1 MPLEIL
7 CRRDRIPQSEQ
18 EVEDAKKLQEELQ
31 QGISKLGLEGDFG
44 KFLETASG
52 GECSLKEVLKP
63 EVKKKLDEFDLWD
76 TFHITL

>member
-7 CRRDRIPQSEQ
+7 CQRDRIPNRTESRGR
-18 EVEDAKKLQEELQ
+18 KKIAEELQ
-31 QGISKLGLEGDFG
+31 RGISKLGLEGDFG
-44 KFLETASG
+44 KFLKTSTR
-52 GECSLKEVLKP
+52 CSLKQALEP